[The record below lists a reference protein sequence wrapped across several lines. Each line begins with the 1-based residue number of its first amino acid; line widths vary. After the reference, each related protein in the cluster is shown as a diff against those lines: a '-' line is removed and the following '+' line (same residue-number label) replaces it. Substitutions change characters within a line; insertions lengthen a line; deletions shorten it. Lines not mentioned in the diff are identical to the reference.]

1 MGWLDLCV
9 KKIFLI
15 CILIAVTYYSKIFAQ
30 HGWYVSPGLQIGIDS
45 NRNLHRAAQIT
56 LGILIEDYPFA
67 TGLTIGYK
75 WFRKLDKLGEE
86 SWKRYNYYDLQSH
99 SLESIIL
106 PGIGFGVIKG
116 DNIPLTPRLKLWSSL
131 ILFSLPS
138 YEFINM
144 KNDSP
149 KHYFG
154 LFGVLPLPI
163 GVRNWNYGG
172 TSGK

>member
-1 MGWLDLCV
+1 M
-9 KKIFLI
+9 KTILI
-15 CILIAVTYYSKIFAQ
+15 CILLAMTYNSEVLAQ
-30 HGWYVSPGLQIGIDS
+30 HGWYVSPGVQIGIDS
-45 NRNLHRAAQIT
+45 NGDLHRAAQIT
-56 LGILIEDYPFA
+56 LGILTEEYPFT

-75 WFRKLDKLGEE
+75 WFRKFDKSGEE

-131 ILFSLPS
+131 IFFLPMSLPS

-154 LFGVLPLPI
+154 LFGVLPFPI
-163 GVRNWNYGG
+163 GV
-172 TSGK
+172 SGI

>member
-1 MGWLDLCV
+1 M
-9 KKIFLI
+9 
-15 CILIAVTYYSKIFAQ
+15 TYNSEVLAQ
-30 HGWYVSPGLQIGIDS
+30 HGWYVSPGVQIGIDS
-45 NRNLHRAAQIT
+45 NGDLHRAAQIT
-56 LGILIEDYPFA
+56 LGILTEEYPFT

-75 WFRKLDKLGEE
+75 WFRQFDNSNEK

-106 PGIGFGVIKG
+106 PGIGFGLIRG
-116 DNIPLTPRLKLWSSL
+116 ENMSLTPRFKLWSGL
-131 ILFSLPS
+131 IFFLPS

-144 KNDSP
+144 KNDAP

-163 GVRNWNYGG
+163 GVRNWDFGE
-172 TSGK
+172 SG